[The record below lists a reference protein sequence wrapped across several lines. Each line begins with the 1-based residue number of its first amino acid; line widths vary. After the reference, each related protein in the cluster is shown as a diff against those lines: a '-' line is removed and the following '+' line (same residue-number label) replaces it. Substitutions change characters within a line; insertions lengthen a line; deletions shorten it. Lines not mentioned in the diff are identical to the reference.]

1 MKSIKILA
9 MLLCLALL
17 TTGLAFA
24 EEAVSEQLEAPVALE
39 DEIALGGEGNV
50 EADEADV
57 PGLDIEFIPKAKY
70 VDDDDIGAD
79 LEVEGRSASAKLREG
94 DSIYITMLNH
104 DAKGWKSSNKKIAT
118 VEKLSSNEALVTAKK
133 EGSVTISAKTP
144 KNKAI
149 TIKIKVL
156 DAYAPSSVEITHDAL
171 EDGVLTIWTGCKLDL
186 GTELEPEDA
195 RTTFTWK
202 SSKMSVLS
210 ISKRGH
216 IRGVKAGTAKVTV
229 TTKNNKKDTI
239 TVEVVDNKLKDLND
253 KPTKDDVLDLE
264 DELDFWLK
272 SVSISGDGKL
282 TCKVY
287 LLNGTNKAIK
297 ELKNFKFYVELNMDG
312 DDYAIAQNTFSKI
325 AVKCAKRSTAEF
337 KITFP
342 ASKVLQTEYGPV
354 PLIAYEPEDFSL
366 RVVKGKVK

>member
-70 VDDDDIGAD
+70 DDDDDIGAD

-144 KNKAI
+144 KIKAI

-216 IRGVKAGTAKVTV
+216 IRGVKGGTAKVTV
-229 TTKNNKKDTI
+229 TTKNGLKDTI
-239 TVEVVDNKLKDLND
+239 TVKVLDNKAKNLCE
-253 KPTKDDVLDLE
+253 KPTSDDVLDLE
-264 DELDFWLK
+264 DELSFWLK
-272 SVSISGDGKL
+272 SVSISGDNKM
-282 TCKVY
+282 TCEVY

-297 ELKNFKFYVELNMDG
+297 QLKNFKFSIGLAMED
-312 DDYAIAQNTFSKI
+312 DDYVIAKNTFSKI
-325 AVKCAKRSTAEF
+325 SVSCKKRPSCLF
-337 KITFP
+337 KLSFP
-342 ASKVLQTEYGPV
+342 ASKVIETQYGSVPV
-354 PLIAYEPEDFSL
+354 MLYEAGDFDLIVTP
-366 RVVKGKVK
+366 GKVK